1 MKTEKITGFARM
13 SVSEIMSRYGFS
25 RSTLARRIANRQFP
39 APTGRNREG
48 FFWDAKIITDFETKT
63 RQIVEKSFTPA
74 IGGI

>member
-13 SVSEIMSRYGFS
+13 SVSEIMNRYGFS

-39 APTGRNREG
+39 APSGR